1 MSAASNW
8 LSQVFSVT
16 SFGIRTLPERKG
28 AALTTAIGIAGVTVV
43 FVGVMSIAVGLRSTL
58 NSSGRDDVA
67 FVTRRGADS
76 EMTSI
81 LTRDDSRIVGD
92 VAGIARNEKGPLLSA
107 ELFVIINLPKRSTG
121 SDANVPLRGV
131 DGPAS
136 EVRGNV
142 KIIAG
147 RQIEPGR
154 TEMIVGAGAAREFSG
169 LDLGRKIRVGKN
181 DWDIVG
187 IFSAEGG
194 VAESEIWTDAAVL
207 QGAYQRGNS
216 YQSVQARLVSADKFD
231 AFKDALTSNPQL
243 TVDVLRQKDFFS
255 KQSANVGLIATIGVF
270 IAAMMSLGAL
280 FGAVNT
286 MYSAVASRGREIAT
300 LRALGFGA
308 SPVIISVLV
317 ESLFVALLGGVIG
330 AVTAFIA
337 FDGMTT
343 STMNF
348 QTFSQVAF
356 AFRVTPWLLGIAIG
370 IALLIGF
377 IGGLFPALA
386 AARAPIAISLRET

>member
-1 MSAASNW
+1 MSSAANW
-8 LSQVFSVT
+8 FSQVFSVT

-28 AALTTAIGIAGVTVV
+28 SALTTAIGIAGVTVV

-58 NSSGRDDVA
+58 MSSGRDDVA

-81 LTRDDSRIVGD
+81 LTRDDSRVVSD
-92 VAGIARNEKGPLLSA
+92 AAGIARNEKGPLMSS

-131 DGPAS
+131 EGPAF

-142 KIIAG
+142 KIVSG
-147 RQIEPGR
+147 RPIEPGR
-154 TEMIVGAGAAREFSG
+154 TELMVGAGAAREFAG

-181 DWDIVG
+181 DWDVVG
-187 IFSAEGG
+187 IFTAEGG

-207 QGAYQRGNS
+207 QGAYQRGPS
-216 YQSVQARLVSADKFD
+216 YQSVQARLVSPDKFE
-231 AFKDALTSNPQL
+231 AFKDTLTANPAL
-243 TVDVLRQKDFFS
+243 TVDVVRQKDFFA

-286 MYSAVASRGREIAT
+286 MYNAVAARGREIAT

-308 SPVIISVLV
+308 GPVIISVLV
-317 ESLFVALLGGVIG
+317 ESLVVALAGGVVG
-330 AVTAFIA
+330 AAAAFIA

-356 AFRVTPWLLGIAIG
+356 AFRVTPWLLGLAVG
-370 IALLIGF
+370 IALIIGL

-386 AARAPIAISLRET
+386 AARAPIAISLRDT